1 MTTQIKIR
9 LTDPLGLCKKDF
21 DSTPAQAPSA
31 PPSQPPVNPA
41 MPIGWPPVIGGPAVS
56 PVSNDPSWPLTTKGT
71 SDTDYPFIG
80 DPPGHWGSSSIT
92 QTPKIDWE
100 SLPYHPAGWLT
111 KMDSAY
117 QDQAKSHDAGVNLT
131 SFMNQG

>member
-1 MTTQIKIR
+1 MSYKLQCQGEPRRT
-9 LTDPLGLCKKDF
+9 
-21 DSTPAQAPSA
+21 
-31 PPSQPPVNPA
+31 
-41 MPIGWPPVIGGPAVS
+41 
-56 PVSNDPSWPLTTKGT
+56 SN
-71 SDTDYPFIG
+71 G

-117 QDQAKSHDAGVNLT
+117 QAQAKSHDAGVNLT